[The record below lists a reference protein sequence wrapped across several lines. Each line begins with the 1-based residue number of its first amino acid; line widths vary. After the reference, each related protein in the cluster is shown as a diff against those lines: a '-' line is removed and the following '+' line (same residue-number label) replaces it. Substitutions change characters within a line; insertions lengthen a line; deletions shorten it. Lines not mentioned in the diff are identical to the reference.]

1 MTISRASRWFT
12 LAPLALLLACDA
24 HDDKSIVGLQAPS
37 FMTSAWSEW
46 STPVNLGP
54 PINTSFAENHPF
66 LSKDGLSLYLTSDR
80 TGSMGS
86 QDLWVA
92 RRACE
97 DCAWET
103 PVNLGPV
110 INTASLDAGSD
121 LSNDGHSLYFFSN
134 RPGGVGGNDV
144 YVSHRGNTGD
154 DLGWETPQ
162 LLGSEVNS
170 FADENAPT
178 FHDNQLYFTRGNA
191 ALQQQDLYV
200 VPIKHDGEIG
210 GPAVALSDLNHP
222 AANDA
227 APVVRTDGK
236 EIFFQ
241 RGFPAGGFGFA
252 DLWVSTRQSAN
263 GQWSTPV
270 NVGAPINTSGFEQQA
285 ALSYDGSTLLWA
297 STRTGGAGGFDI
309 WMSTRAP
316 IGN

>member
-1 MTISRASRWFT
+1 MRKAIS
-12 LAPLALLLACDA
+12 PLVPLVLLVACD
-24 HDDKSIVGLQAPS
+24 KQPQQPVLGLHGPS

-92 RRACE
+92 PRACE

-144 YVSHRGNTGD
+144 YASHRDNTGD

-170 FADENAPT
+170 LADENAPT
-178 FHDNQLYFTRGNA
+178 FHDNQLYFTRGNPG
-191 ALQQQDLYV
+191 LQQQDLYV
-200 VPIKHDGEIG
+200 VPIKRDGEIG

-227 APVVRTDGK
+227 APTVRTDGK

-270 NVGAPINTSGFEQQA
+270 NIGAPINTPAFEQQA
-285 ALSYDGSTLLWA
+285 TLSYNGRTLLWA

-309 WMSTRAP
+309 WMSTRTP

>member
-1 MTISRASRWFT
+1 MRKAIS
-12 LAPLALLLACDA
+12 PLVPLVLLVACD
-24 HDDKSIVGLQAPS
+24 KQPQQPVLGLHGPS

-80 TGSMGS
+80 TGTIGG

-97 DCAWET
+97 DCAWEA
-103 PVNLGPV
+103 PVNLGAV
-110 INTASLDAGSD
+110 INTTGLDAGAD
-121 LSNDGHSLYFFSN
+121 VSNDGHFLYFFSN

-144 YVSHRGNTGD
+144 YVSRRDNTGD

-170 FADENAPT
+170 LADENALT
-178 FHDNQLYFTRGNA
+178 FHDNQLYFTRGNP

-200 VPIKHDGEIG
+200 APIKRDGEIG
-210 GPAVALSDLNHP
+210 APAVALSDLNHP

-227 APVVRTDGK
+227 APALRTDGK

-252 DLWVSTRQSAN
+252 DLWVSTRQGAN
-263 GQWSTPV
+263 GPWSTPV
-270 NVGAPINTSGFEQQA
+270 NVGAPINTAGFEQQA
-285 ALSYDGSTLLWA
+285 ALSYDGRTLLWA

-309 WMSTRAP
+309 WMSTRTP

>member
-1 MTISRASRWFT
+1 MRKAISPLVT
-12 LAPLALLLACDA
+12 LILLIACDRQPQQP
-24 HDDKSIVGLQAPS
+24 IVGLRGPS

-80 TGSMGS
+80 TGTMGS

-144 YVSHRGNTGD
+144 YVSHRDNTQD

-162 LLGSEVNS
+162 LLGTDVNTL
-170 FADENAPT
+170 ADENAPT
-178 FHDNQLYFTRGNA
+178 FHPNQLYFTRGNP